1 MKELFSVS
9 TLIVEGE
16 YILRILLAAVCGAL
30 IGLEREKRAKNAGV
44 RTHVM
49 VALSAALLMVV
60 SKYGFFDVL
69 SYDSIDIDASR
80 IASTAVSAIG
90 FIGVGVIFVKKEGAV
105 GVTTAAGL
113 WATLAMG
120 LSVGAGL
127 YFTGICFT
135 LLIIIFQ
142 LLFHRKRFISPT
154 VTVGIINVALSENI
168 HGTEDLQKIIKEE
181 GLTIRSVSI
190 SQDEK
195 GELNLKARILFPKEL
210 ELNEMVEKI
219 EKIGELKHI
228 DLIPV

>member
-1 MKELFSVS
+1 M
-9 TLIVEGE
+9 IEGE
-16 YILRILLAAVCGAL
+16 YILRILLAAICGAL

-49 VALSAALLMVV
+49 VAISSALLMVV

-69 SYDSIDIDASR
+69 AFDSISIDASR
-80 IASTAVSAIG
+80 IASTSVTAIG

-120 LSVGAGL
+120 LTVGSGM
-127 YFTGICFT
+127 YITGICFT
-135 LLIIIFQ
+135 LLILFFQ
-142 LLFHRKRFISPT
+142 LLFHRKRFVSPT
-154 VTVGIINVALSENI
+154 VTVGIISVALSEDI
-168 HGTEDLQKIIKEE
+168 HGAKDLQQIVKEE

-190 SQDEK
+190 SQDES
-195 GELNLKARILFPKEL
+195 GHLNLKARIYFPKEL
-210 ELNEMVEKI
+210 GLEEMIEKI
-219 EKIGELKHI
+219 QKIGELKHI

>member
-1 MKELFSVS
+1 MNEIFSVS
-9 TLIVEGE
+9 NILVEGE
-16 YILRILLAAVCGAL
+16 YILRILIAAICGAL
-30 IGLEREKRAKNAGV
+30 IGLERERRAKNAGV

-60 SKYGFFDVL
+60 SKYGFFDVIGF
-69 SYDSIDIDASR
+69 DSISIDASR

-120 LSVGAGL
+120 LAIGAGM
-127 YFTGICFT
+127 YITGISFT
-135 LLIIIFQ
+135 LLLLFFQ
-142 LLFHRKRFISPT
+142 LVFHRKRFISPT
-154 VTVGIINVALSENI
+154 ITVGIISVALSDNI
-168 HGTEDLQKIIKEE
+168 QGAQDLQKIVKDE

-190 SQDEK
+190 SQDDK
-195 GELNLKARILFPKEL
+195 GRLSLKARIYFPKEL
-210 ELNEMVEKI
+210 GLDEMVEKI
-219 EKIGELKHI
+219 QKIGDLKHI